1 MNSANRLHFLKREKR
16 GKGNVDSLNTQVFL
30 GEKSYFLNGTKRI
43 RDSFKG
49 IVDTYGNKTT
59 QTCIRVKEQSLN

>member
-1 MNSANRLHFLKREKR
+1 MNSANRLHSLKREKR

-49 IVDTYGNKTT
+49 MLILMEIK
-59 QTCIRVKEQSLN
+59 SLKLAYV